1 LAKVIRVAIA
11 DDHTLFRQGLRR
23 VLELEGGIQ
32 VVGEASNG
40 QEALTLVTKVRPNV
54 LVVDVTMPG
63 LGGLEVARRVKE
75 SLPSVAVIILTMHE
89 DQEYLVK
96 AMKCGADG
104 YLIKDIDSQNLIEAI
119 RTASQGRPY
128 LHPSLAGKVLASLA
142 RGEDQP
148 PPEPSALTPREIEV
162 LKLIGRGASNREIA
176 ERLFISEKTT
186 KNHVTHIFEKIGVSD
201 RTQAALYA
209 VRNGLVDL
217 ESAT

>member
-1 LAKVIRVAIA
+1 MAKAIRVVIA

-23 VLELEGGIQ
+23 VLELESGIQ

-63 LGGLEVARRVKE
+63 MGGLEVARRVKE
-75 SLPSVAVIILTMHE
+75 SFPGVAVIILTMHE

-119 RTASQGRPY
+119 RTANQGRPY
-128 LHPSLAGKVLASLA
+128 LHPGLAGKVLASLA
-142 RGEDQP
+142 RGNEKAP
-148 PPEPSALTPREIEV
+148 PPPSALTPREVEV
-162 LKLIGRGASNREIA
+162 LKLIGRGTSNREIA

-186 KNHVTHIFEKIGVSD
+186 KNHLTHIFEKIGVSD

-217 ESAT
+217 ETAK